1 MVYTHTTNMCKIL
14 KTLTNLLWIKA
25 FQEDIVM
32 KEEGIKCTIDF
43 LMFVEDDD
51 ILVTQKGGLGK
62 EVKFTLASH
71 VSLWTFK
78 SKLEGSYKGSL

>member
-1 MVYTHTTNMCKIL
+1 
-14 KTLTNLLWIKA
+14 
-25 FQEDIVM
+25 M

-71 VSLWTFK
+71 VSL
-78 SKLEGSYKGSL
+78 